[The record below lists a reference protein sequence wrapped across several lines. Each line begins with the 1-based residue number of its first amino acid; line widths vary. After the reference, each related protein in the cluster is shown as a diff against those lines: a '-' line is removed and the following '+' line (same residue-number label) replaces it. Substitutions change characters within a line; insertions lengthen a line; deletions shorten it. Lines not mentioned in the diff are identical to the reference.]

1 MEDNSRFLFLVAQAK
16 EVVLLKLTWK
26 TCIRAGIT
34 VVLVY
39 LACTYWHTLAG
50 VVGVAMSA
58 ASPLLVGAVIAYV
71 ANILMTFYE
80 RYFFVKSKKPIVK
93 KIRRPACMALA
104 FLTAVLAIVWL
115 LTTVLPELGRCVEM
129 IISSLPGALSTAYAW
144 LDEKFQLGAILAEM
158 NLTLPGADFDWKSAI
173 TSAVNFVMT
182 GVGGAVGV
190 AVTAV
195 SSVFSTVVTL
205 FLAIVFAIYLL
216 SGKEKL
222 SAQFI
227 RLSRTYLG
235 DKITDRAL
243 YVLRVVD
250 ESFHSFI
257 VGQCTEAL
265 ILGAMCFIGM
275 MVFGFD
281 YSLTISVLVGF
292 TALIPIAGAYIAA
305 AAGAFMIF
313 VNDPLQALLFLVF
326 LVVLQQVE
334 GNLIFPRVVGSSIGL
349 PGVWVLAA
357 VTVGGGVMG
366 IPGMLIGVPLAS
378 AAYRMLSRDA
388 RAREM
393 GKSVFEMPHEAKRKN
408 VLFK

>member
-1 MEDNSRFLFLVAQAK
+1 M
-16 EVVLLKLTWK
+16 KLTWK

-39 LACTYWHTLAG
+39 LACTYWSKLTG
-50 VVGVAMSA
+50 VLTVALSA
-58 ASPLLVGAVIAYV
+58 ASPLMIGAVIAYV

-80 RYFFVKSKKPIVK
+80 RHFCVKSKKPIAK
-93 KIRRPACMALA
+93 KLRRPACMVLA
-104 FLTAVLAIVWL
+104 FLTAVVAIVWM
-115 LTTVLPELGRCVEM
+115 LTTVLPELARSVEL
-129 IISSLPGALSTAYAW
+129 IIASLPGAISKGYTY
-144 LDEKFQLGAILAEM
+144 LDEKLQLGQLLKEM
-158 NLTLPGADFDWKSAI
+158 NLSAPSADFNWREAI
-173 TSAVNFVMT
+173 TGAVNIVMT
-182 GVGGAVGV
+182 GVGGAAKV

-195 SSVFSTVVTL
+195 SSVFSTVVTM

-222 SAQFI
+222 GAQFI
-227 RLSRTYLG
+227 RLSRSVLG
-235 DKITDRAL
+235 EKLTGRGL
-243 YVLRVVD
+243 YILRVLD
-250 ESFHSFI
+250 DSFHSFI

-275 MVFGFD
+275 MIFGFD
-281 YSLTISVLVGF
+281 YALTISILVGF

-305 AAGAFMIF
+305 VAGAFMIF
-313 VNDPLQALLFLVF
+313 VNSPLEALLFLVF

-334 GNLIFPRVVGSSIGL
+334 GNVIFPRVVGESIGL

-357 VTVGGGVMG
+357 VTVGGGMMG

-378 AAYRMLSRDA
+378 AAYRLISRSV

-393 GKSVFEMPHEAKRKN
+393 GKSLFDMPHEARKKN
-408 VLFK
+408 VLLK

>member
-1 MEDNSRFLFLVAQAK
+1 M
-16 EVVLLKLTWK
+16 KLTWK
-26 TCIRAGIT
+26 TCLRAGIT

-39 LACTYWHTLAG
+39 LACTYWHTLTN
-50 VVGVAMSA
+50 VVGIALSA

-71 ANILMTFYE
+71 ANILMSFYE
-80 RYFFVKSKKPIVK
+80 RHFFVKSKKPVVK
-93 KIRRPACMALA
+93 KIRRPACMVLA
-104 FLTAVLAIVWL
+104 FLTAVVAIVWM
-115 LTTVLPELGRCVEM
+115 LTTVIPELGRCVDM
-129 IISSLPGALSTAYAW
+129 IISSLPGAISKGYAY
-144 LDEKFQLGAILAEM
+144 LDEKFQIGALLADM
-158 NLTLPGADFDWKSAI
+158 NLSLPGADFDWKSAI

-182 GVGGAVGV
+182 GVGGAVNV

-243 YVLRVVD
+243 YVLQVLD

-275 MVFGFD
+275 MIFGFD
-281 YSLTISVLVGF
+281 YALTISVLVGF

-305 AAGAFMIF
+305 VAGAFMIF
-313 VNDPLQALLFLVF
+313 VNDPLQALLFLIY
-326 LVVLQQVE
+326 LVVLQQIE
-334 GNLIFPRVVGSSIGL
+334 GNLVFPRVVGESIGL

-357 VTVGGGVMG
+357 VTVGGGMMG

-378 AAYRMLSRDA
+378 AAYRLLGRDVNA
-388 RAREM
+388 RGM
-393 GKSVFEMPHEAKRKN
+393 GKSVFEMPHEAKKKN

>member
-1 MEDNSRFLFLVAQAK
+1 M
-16 EVVLLKLTWK
+16 KLPWK
-26 TCIRAGIT
+26 TCLRAGIT
-34 VVLVY
+34 VVVVY
-39 LACTYWHTLAG
+39 LACTYWPKLTHA
-50 VVGVAMSA
+50 VGVALSA

-80 RYFFVKSKKPIVK
+80 RHFFVKRKEPIWR

-104 FLTAVLAIVWL
+104 FLTAVVAIVWM

-129 IISSLPGALSTAYAW
+129 IIASLPAALNKAYTW
-144 LDEKFQLGAILAEM
+144 LDERFQVGEMLKEM
-158 NLTLPGADFDWKSAI
+158 NLAMPGADFDWKSAI

-281 YSLTISVLVGF
+281 YALTISVLVGF

-334 GNLIFPRVVGSSIGL
+334 GNVIFPRVVGSSIGL

>member
-1 MEDNSRFLFLVAQAK
+1 M
-16 EVVLLKLTWK
+16 LKLPWK
-26 TCIRAGIT
+26 TCLRAGIT
-34 VVLVY
+34 VVVVY
-39 LACTYWHTLAG
+39 LACTYWPKLTHA
-50 VVGVAMSA
+50 VGVALSA

-80 RYFFVKSKKPIVK
+80 RHFFVKRKEPIWR

-104 FLTAVLAIVWL
+104 FLTAVVAIVWM

-129 IISSLPGALSTAYAW
+129 IIASLPAALNKAYTW
-144 LDEKFQLGAILAEM
+144 LDERFQLGEMLKEM
-158 NLTLPGADFDWKSAI
+158 NLAMPGADFDWKSAI
-173 TSAVNFVMT
+173 ISAVNFVMT

-281 YSLTISVLVGF
+281 YALTISVLVGF

-305 AAGAFMIF
+305 VAGAFMIF

-378 AAYRMLSRDA
+378 AVYRMLSRDA

>member
-1 MEDNSRFLFLVAQAK
+1 M
-16 EVVLLKLTWK
+16 KLPWK
-26 TCIRAGIT
+26 TCLRAGIT
-34 VVLVY
+34 VVVVY
-39 LACTYWHTLAG
+39 LACTYWPKLTHA
-50 VVGVAMSA
+50 VGVALSA

-80 RYFFVKSKKPIVK
+80 RHFFVKRKEPIWR

-104 FLTAVLAIVWL
+104 FLTAVVAIVWM

-129 IISSLPGALSTAYAW
+129 IIASLPAALNKAYTW
-144 LDEKFQLGAILAEM
+144 LDERFQLGEMLKEM
-158 NLTLPGADFDWKSAI
+158 NLAMPGADFDWKSAI

-281 YSLTISVLVGF
+281 YALTISVLVGF

>member
-1 MEDNSRFLFLVAQAK
+1 M
-16 EVVLLKLTWK
+16 LKLPWK

-39 LACTYWHTLAG
+39 LACTYWHALTDAL
-50 VVGVAMSA
+50 GVALSA

-80 RYFFVKSKKPIVK
+80 RHFFVKSKKPIYA

-104 FLTAVLAIVWL
+104 FLTAVLAIVWM
-115 LTTVLPELGRCVEM
+115 LTTVLPELGKCVEM
-129 IISSLPGALSTAYAW
+129 IIASLPDAISKSYAW
-144 LDEKFQLGAILAEM
+144 LDEQFQVGALLAEM
-158 NLTLPGADFDWKSAI
+158 NLSLPSADFDWKSAI

-190 AVTAV
+190 AVSAV

-222 SAQFI
+222 AAQFI
-227 RLSRTYLG
+227 RVSRTYLG
-235 DKITDRAL
+235 EKITERAL
-243 YVLRVVD
+243 YVLKVLD

-265 ILGAMCFIGM
+265 ILGALCFLGM
-275 MVFGFD
+275 MIFGFNNA
-281 YSLTISVLVGF
+281 LTISVMVGF

-305 AAGAFMIF
+305 AVGAFMLF
-313 VNDPLQALLFLVF
+313 VESPLSALLFLIF
-326 LVVLQQVE
+326 LVVLQQIE

-378 AAYRMLSRDA
+378 AAYRLLSRDA

-393 GKSVFEMPHEAKRKN
+393 GKSVFDMPHEAKRKN

>member
-1 MEDNSRFLFLVAQAK
+1 M
-16 EVVLLKLTWK
+16 LKLPWK
-26 TCIRAGIT
+26 TCLRAGIT
-34 VVLVY
+34 VVVVY
-39 LACTYWHTLAG
+39 LACTYWPKLTHA
-50 VVGVAMSA
+50 VGVALSA

-80 RYFFVKSKKPIVK
+80 RHFFVKRKEPIWR

-104 FLTAVLAIVWL
+104 FLTAVVAIVWM

-129 IISSLPGALSTAYAW
+129 IIASLPAALNKAYTW
-144 LDEKFQLGAILAEM
+144 LDERFQLGEMLKEM
-158 NLTLPGADFDWKSAI
+158 NLAMPGADFDWKSAI

-265 ILGAMCFIGM
+265 ILGTMCFIGM

-281 YSLTISVLVGF
+281 YALTISVLVGF

>member
-1 MEDNSRFLFLVAQAK
+1 M
-16 EVVLLKLTWK
+16 KLTWK
-26 TCIRAGIT
+26 TCLRAGIT

-50 VVGVAMSA
+50 AVGVAMSA

-129 IISSLPGALSTAYAW
+129 IISSLPGALNTAYAW

-190 AVTAV
+190 AVSAV

-205 FLAIVFAIYLL
+205 FLGIVFAIYLL

-222 SAQFI
+222 AAQFT
-227 RLSRTYLG
+227 RVSRTYLG
-235 DKITDRAL
+235 EKITDRVL
-243 YVLRVVD
+243 YVVKVVD
-250 ESFHSFI
+250 DSFHSFI

-265 ILGAMCFIGM
+265 ILGALCFLGM
-275 MVFGFD
+275 MIFGFKNA
-281 YSLTISVLVGF
+281 LTISVMVGF

-305 AAGAFMIF
+305 AAGAFMLF
-313 VNDPLQALLFLVF
+313 VESPLSALLFLIF
-326 LVVLQQVE
+326 LVVLQQIE

-357 VTVGGGVMG
+357 VTIGGGVMG

-378 AAYRMLSRDA
+378 AAYRLISRDV

-393 GKSVFEMPHEAKRKN
+393 GKSVFEMPHEAKKKN

>member
-1 MEDNSRFLFLVAQAK
+1 MVAQAK
-16 EVVLLKLTWK
+16 EVILLKLPWK
-26 TCIRAGIT
+26 TCLRAGIT
-34 VVLVY
+34 VVVVY
-39 LACTYWHTLAG
+39 LACTYWPKLTHA
-50 VVGVAMSA
+50 VGVALSA

-80 RYFFVKSKKPIVK
+80 RHFFVKRKEPIWR

-104 FLTAVLAIVWL
+104 FLTAVVAIVWM

-129 IISSLPGALSTAYAW
+129 IIASLPAALNKAYTW
-144 LDEKFQLGAILAEM
+144 LDERFQLGEMLKEM
-158 NLTLPGADFDWKSAI
+158 NLAMPGAEFDWKSAI

-216 SGKEKL
+216 TGKEKL

-281 YSLTISVLVGF
+281 YALTISVLVGF

-305 AAGAFMIF
+305 VAGAFMIF

-378 AAYRMLSRDA
+378 AVYRMLSRDA

>member
-1 MEDNSRFLFLVAQAK
+1 M
-16 EVVLLKLTWK
+16 LKLPWK

-39 LACTYWHTLAG
+39 LACTYWHALTDA
-50 VVGVAMSA
+50 VGVALSA

-80 RYFFVKSKKPIVK
+80 RHFFVKSKKPIYA

-104 FLTAVLAIVWL
+104 FLTAVLAIVWM
-115 LTTVLPELGRCVEM
+115 LTTVLPELGKCVEM
-129 IISSLPGALSTAYAW
+129 IIASLPDAISKSYAW
-144 LDEKFQLGAILAEM
+144 LDEQFQVGALLAEM
-158 NLTLPGADFDWKSAI
+158 NLSLPSADFDWKSAI

-190 AVTAV
+190 AVSAV
-195 SSVFSTVVTL
+195 SSVASTVVTL
-205 FLAIVFAIYLL
+205 FLAVVFAIYLL

-222 SAQFI
+222 AAQFI
-227 RLSRTYLG
+227 RISRTYLG
-235 DKITDRAL
+235 EKITDRAL
-243 YVLRVVD
+243 YVLKVLD

-265 ILGAMCFIGM
+265 ILGALCFLGM
-275 MVFGFD
+275 MIFGFNNA
-281 YSLTISVLVGF
+281 LTISVMVGF

-305 AAGAFMIF
+305 AVGAFMLF
-313 VNDPLQALLFLVF
+313 VESPLSALLFLIF
-326 LVVLQQVE
+326 LVVLQQIE

-378 AAYRMLSRDA
+378 AAYRLLSRDA

-393 GKSVFEMPHEAKRKN
+393 GKSVFDMPHEAKRKN